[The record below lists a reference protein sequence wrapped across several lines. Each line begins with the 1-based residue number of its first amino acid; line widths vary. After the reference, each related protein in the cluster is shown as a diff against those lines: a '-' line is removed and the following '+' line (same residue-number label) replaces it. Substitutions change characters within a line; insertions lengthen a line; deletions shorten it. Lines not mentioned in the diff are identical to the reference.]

1 MLGDFRAAL
10 AARDCLAPR
19 QVKATYGTGSSV
31 MLMAGD
37 APHPEHAW
45 PCLEH
50 CLGPRRRAPLCARRK
65 PQLHGA
71 VVTRLKN
78 KVHPIESPDELEG
91 LIQEAN
97 QNDRSY
103 FAPAFTGLGAPWW
116 DSGATDMLTDVTTL
130 TGRAE
135 IAKACAE
142 CIPHQIADALDALRA
157 DGGVTKN
164 AHLMQFQA
172 DMADT
177 SVEASK
183 LAELSAAGAA
193 FAAGH
198 AAGLWTTNA
207 IHERYGHETYMPQM
221 ADAVRQ
227 SKRSGRRAAF
237 RQVRCHIADL
247 SG

>member
-1 MLGDFRAAL
+1 M
-10 AARDCLAPR
+10 
-19 QVKATYGTGSSV
+19 
-31 MLMAGD
+31 
-37 APHPEHAW
+37 
-45 PCLEH
+45 
-50 CLGPRRRAPLCARRK
+50 
-65 PQLHGA
+65 
-71 VVTRLKN
+71 
-78 KVHPIESPDELEG
+78 VHLIESPDELEG

-103 FAPAFTGLGAPWW
+103 FVPAFTGLGAPRW
-116 DSGATDMLTDVTTL
+116 DSGATDMLAGVTTL

-142 CIPHQIADALDALRA
+142 CIPHQIADALDALRT

-207 IHERYGHETYMPQM
+207 IHERYEHKTYMPQM
-221 ADAVRQ
+221 ADTVRR

>member
-1 MLGDFRAAL
+1 
-10 AARDCLAPR
+10 
-19 QVKATYGTGSSV
+19 
-31 MLMAGD
+31 
-37 APHPEHAW
+37 
-45 PCLEH
+45 
-50 CLGPRRRAPLCARRK
+50 
-65 PQLHGA
+65 
-71 VVTRLKN
+71 
-78 KVHPIESPDELEG
+78 
-91 LIQEAN
+91 
-97 QNDRSY
+97 
-103 FAPAFTGLGAPWW
+103 
-116 DSGATDMLTDVTTL
+116 MLTDVTTL

-135 IAKACAE
+135 IAKVCAE
-142 CIPHQIADALDALRA
+142 CIPHQIADVLNALRADTGLALETLRA

-164 AHLMQFQA
+164 AHLMRFHA

-198 AAGLWTTNA
+198 AVGLWTTNA

-221 ADAVRQ
+221 ADTVRQ
-227 SKRSGRRAAF
+227 SKRSGRQVAF

>member
-1 MLGDFRAAL
+1 M
-10 AARDCLAPR
+10 
-19 QVKATYGTGSSV
+19 
-31 MLMAGD
+31 
-37 APHPEHAW
+37 
-45 PCLEH
+45 
-50 CLGPRRRAPLCARRK
+50 
-65 PQLHGA
+65 
-71 VVTRLKN
+71 
-78 KVHPIESPDELEG
+78 HPIESPDELEG

-103 FAPAFTGLGAPWW
+103 FVPAFTGLGTPWW

-142 CIPHQIADALDALRA
+142 CISHQLADVLNALRADTGLALETLRA

-164 AHLMQFQA
+164 AYLMQFQA

-221 ADAVRQ
+221 ADTVRQ
-227 SKRSGRRAAF
+227 SKRSGRRTAF

>member
-1 MLGDFRAAL
+1 MHL
-10 AARDCLAPR
+10 
-19 QVKATYGTGSSV
+19 
-31 MLMAGD
+31 
-37 APHPEHAW
+37 
-45 PCLEH
+45 
-50 CLGPRRRAPLCARRK
+50 
-65 PQLHGA
+65 
-71 VVTRLKN
+71 
-78 KVHPIESPDELEG
+78 IESPDELEG

-103 FAPAFTGLGAPWW
+103 IVPAFTGLGAPWW
-116 DSGATDMLTDVTTL
+116 DSGATDMLTGVTTL

-142 CIPHQIADALDALRA
+142 CIPHQIADVLDALRA
-157 DGGVTKN
+157 DGDVTKN
-164 AHLMQFQA
+164 AYLMQFQA

-198 AAGLWTTNA
+198 AAGLWTANA

-221 ADAVRQ
+221 ADTVRQ
-227 SKRSGRRAAF
+227 SKRSGRRTAF

>member
-1 MLGDFRAAL
+1 M
-10 AARDCLAPR
+10 
-19 QVKATYGTGSSV
+19 
-31 MLMAGD
+31 
-37 APHPEHAW
+37 
-45 PCLEH
+45 
-50 CLGPRRRAPLCARRK
+50 
-65 PQLHGA
+65 
-71 VVTRLKN
+71 
-78 KVHPIESPDELEG
+78 HPIESPDELEG

-103 FAPAFTGLGAPWW
+103 FVPAFTGLGAPWW
-116 DSGATDMLTDVTTL
+116 DSGATDMLTGVTTL

-135 IAKACAE
+135 IAKTCAE

-164 AHLMQFQA
+164 AHLMQFHA

-207 IHERYGHETYMPQM
+207 IHERYGHKTYMPQM
-221 ADAVRQ
+221 ADTVRR